1 METRWTGAE
10 SHEQERAELFVNIE
24 QFLACFKSNS
34 TTALMALDFEANLV
48 AVAHK
53 KLFVEQKYI
62 RERKCYAKVTDMES
76 LEVDFLP
83 DLEKKQPWFFN

>member
-1 METRWTGAE
+1 
-10 SHEQERAELFVNIE
+10 
-24 QFLACFKSNS
+24 
-34 TTALMALDFEANLV
+34 MALDFEANLV

-53 KLFVEQKYI
+53 KLFVEHKYI

-83 DLEKKQPWFFN
+83 DLEEKTTLVF